1 MLRVTHYSIHNES
14 ICGKDWVNQMLYVS
28 RWLTV
33 SSNKLYNRNTLP
45 DEEEKTLRKKQVVTS
60 LYRYSDLSIRNIAQ
74 QVNMSPNEVQ
84 GITDELAKSEALQ
97 SFVEKS
103 TAKIEKIMSH
113 NVASLDISKIAAD
126 AAALMSEKKVG
137 SVIVT
142 KDGRPF
148 GIVTE
153 RDLIRRYFRDTLLES
168 LASRPLITAETTTT
182 IDGAAETMLKNEIRK
197 LPIIDENNLIVGIVT
212 VTDLATF
219 LSPTRRP
226 GLTLSI
232 LRAISRGREPKCDSC
247 NSTTEVQWCDD
258 CNRFMCQTCED
269 EIHTVDLP

>member
-1 MLRVTHYSIHNES
+1 M
-14 ICGKDWVNQMLYVS
+14 
-28 RWLTV
+28 
-33 SSNKLYNRNTLP
+33 YNRNTLP

-168 LASRPLITAETTTT
+168 LASRPLITAEITTT
-182 IDGAAETMLKNEIRK
+182 IDGAAEIMLKNEIRK

>member
-1 MLRVTHYSIHNES
+1 
-14 ICGKDWVNQMLYVS
+14 
-28 RWLTV
+28 
-33 SSNKLYNRNTLP
+33 LYNRNTLP

-168 LASRPLITAETTTT
+168 LASRPLITAEITTT
-182 IDGAAETMLKNEIRK
+182 IDGAAEIMLKNEIRK
-197 LPIIDENNLIVGIVT
+197 LPIIDENNLIAGIVT

>member
-1 MLRVTHYSIHNES
+1 
-14 ICGKDWVNQMLYVS
+14 
-28 RWLTV
+28 
-33 SSNKLYNRNTLP
+33 LYNSGTLP
-45 DEEEKTLRKKQVVTS
+45 DEEEKALRKKEEVTS

-84 GITDELAKSEALQ
+84 GITDELAKSESLQ

-142 KDGRPF
+142 KNGRPF

-182 IDGAAETMLKNEIRK
+182 VDKAAEIMLKNEIRK
-197 LPIIDENNLIVGIVT
+197 LPIIDENDLIAGIVT

-258 CNRFMCQTCED
+258 CNRFMCQICED

>member
-1 MLRVTHYSIHNES
+1 
-14 ICGKDWVNQMLYVS
+14 
-28 RWLTV
+28 
-33 SSNKLYNRNTLP
+33 LYNSNTLP
-45 DEEEKTLRKKQVVTS
+45 DEEEKALRKKQEVTS

-84 GITDELAKSEALQ
+84 GITDELAKSESLQ

-113 NVASLDISKIAAD
+113 NVASLDISRIAAD

-168 LASRPLITAETTTT
+168 LASRPLITAEITTT
-182 IDGAAETMLKNEIRK
+182 IDGAAEIMLKNEIRK
-197 LPIIDENNLIVGIVT
+197 LPIIDENNLIAGIVT

>member
-1 MLRVTHYSIHNES
+1 M
-14 ICGKDWVNQMLYVS
+14 
-28 RWLTV
+28 V
-33 SSNKLYNRNTLP
+33 SSNKLYNSGTLP
-45 DEEEKTLRKKQVVTS
+45 DEEEKTLRKKQTVTT
-60 LYRYSDLSIRNIAQ
+60 LYRYSDLSIKNIAT

-84 GITDELAKSEALQ
+84 GIIDELAKSEALQ

-142 KDGRPF
+142 KNGKPY

-182 IDGAAETMLKNEIRK
+182 VDKAAEIMLKNEIRK
-197 LPIIDENNLIVGIVT
+197 LPIIDENDLIAGIVT
-212 VTDLATF
+212 VTDLAKF